1 LRQIIK
7 IIREDVAP
15 IYSITETRPVRYDT
29 AALTLSGS
37 LLILKSMERFNERGM
52 LIIPNP
58 IQERVETKKILV
70 VSRLYCPNG
79 HSLISSRAVFNG
91 YPGIMVRVKKGD
103 VSGLI
108 ALSPVYGSKA
118 RISIDI
124 DLESGEIMD
133 LYCPVCDVLLPV
145 HSPCQC
151 GADLVAFFPTTDADF
166 TNCVAICNRVD
177 CVNSHILINDEV
189 ISLSMIDA
197 F

>member
-1 LRQIIK
+1 MLLQYI
-7 IIREDVAP
+7 
-15 IYSITETRPVRYDT
+15 ITETEPERYET
-29 AALTLSGS
+29 AALTLPGS

-58 IQERVETKKILV
+58 IQERRDTDKILV

-103 VSGLI
+103 ISGLI
-108 ALSPVYGSKA
+108 ALSPIYGSKA

-124 DLESGEIMD
+124 DLESGEVMD
-133 LYCPVCDVLLPV
+133 LHCPVCDILLPV
-145 HSPCQC
+145 HSPCRC

-177 CVNSHILINDEV
+177 CINSHILINDEV